1 MCYKNGTMKEV
12 NRETDS
18 SSVHSERDLCAAIIS
33 QAVEDVTVKW
43 PVGKYNYDLRPP
55 DDEIKKALLFLTAT
69 SGQWKESRV
78 IICDAVGLDPDYVRT
93 RVLQAIERGEEYRRS
108 DYSSDYE
115 IDDEAENDIP
125 DESW

>member
-1 MCYKNGTMKEV
+1 MYKDDMITTKVSSAEGLE
-12 NRETDS
+12 RELYVAVIT
-18 SSVHSERDLCAAIIS
+18 

-43 PVGKYNYDLRPP
+43 PKTPYNYGYRPP
-55 DDEIKKALLFLTAT
+55 DDEIKKSLLFLTAT

-115 IDDEAENDIP
+115 IDDEAENDIS
-125 DESW
+125 DTEW